1 MYFKQRLLFGKPFF
15 ATFALFTKK
24 KVLPK
29 KVARFTPQRNR
40 PDRLTDL
47 CSYTRR
53 HVHALFPDLRQT
65 CFAFAVV
72 FFRLA
77 TTAEARLAAILRCK
91 PGWQTVT
98 TETDTT
104 ATARGN
110 KRKTCA
116 NVVQIR
122 QWRLFGN
129 RTRCLICATMPRNVL
144 LSLQLFKPGT
154 LFD

>member
-1 MYFKQRLLFGKPFF
+1 MQLHSQTRTRFVSGLVTNLFCICRRFF
-15 ATFALFTKK
+15 
-24 KVLPK
+24 
-29 KVARFTPQRNR
+29 
-40 PDRLTDL
+40 
-47 CSYTRR
+47 C
-53 HVHALFPDLRQT
+53 
-65 CFAFAVV
+65 
-72 FFRLA
+72 LA
-77 TTAEARLAAILRCK
+77 TTAEARLAAILQCN

-154 LFD
+154 LFDWLYFILFIDFCKVIANDCGKQCVRRLPQRRSRG